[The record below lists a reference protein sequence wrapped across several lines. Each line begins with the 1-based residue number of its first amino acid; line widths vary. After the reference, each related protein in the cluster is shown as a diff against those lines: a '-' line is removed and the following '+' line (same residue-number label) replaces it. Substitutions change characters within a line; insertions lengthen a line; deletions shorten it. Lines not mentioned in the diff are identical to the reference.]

1 MCIFGTIIYIMKAQR
16 IKLLLFSFFVSS
28 LCSAQKV
35 DLETAM
41 KQLDAVVAKRDV
53 YMQNHRDE
61 IDQLKKTL
69 KTTTFDNDKY
79 VICKRLYDEY
89 QKFDADSALYYAHR
103 CKELASD
110 MKQSDLFTQAEIDE
124 LLISIYRGQYALAKV
139 QLRDCGPIEKIAPN
153 MQAKYAIAAL
163 EYYMRLQKFSLG
175 DKTDPYSINI
185 KLCWSKYGKYVP
197 KGSWSYDYYNV
208 MVLGNHAPERMRL
221 SLKTVP
227 QPSIMAAMI
236 EVALAKSYHK
246 DGNQTMYYYYLIH
259 SAINDISMAN
269 CEAQSLIYLI
279 ESPYVD
285 KDSKRAFDYAMVC
298 TDNAKAY
305 KDMGRSLDIVKA
317 YSIISKAFES
327 ALERRATYM
336 GIIIALLVLSLVVIF
351 IELRLIIKKRGHQ
364 TEMMQRVEEMNI
376 KLNELVKEGN
386 LMRDQLKDNN
396 IRLQDELKLRNNNFM
411 NVYQL
416 VSRYI
421 SDVQKYKRGIYNM
434 LIAGKV
440 DNAKKSLN
448 SSTAVDEY
456 LQDFYKQFDKAFMQL
471 HPDFID
477 RFNELMKPDKKII
490 VPSAEVLTPELRIYA
505 LVSLG
510 ITESVNIA
518 DFLHYSPQ
526 TIYNYR
532 LKVRHGSC
540 IDEKEFADTIE
551 KMYY

>member
-1 MCIFGTIIYIMKAQR
+1 MEAQR

-28 LCSAQKV
+28 LCAAQKV
-35 DLETAM
+35 DLEAAM
-41 KQLDAVVAKRDV
+41 QQLDAVVAKRDV
-53 YMQNHRDE
+53 YIQNHQNE
-61 IDQLKKTL
+61 IDQLKRTL

-89 QKFDADSALYYAHR
+89 QKFDVDSALYYANR
-103 CKELASD
+103 CKTLASG
-110 MKQSDLFTQAEIDE
+110 MKQWDLFTQAGIDE
-124 LLISIYRGQYALAKV
+124 LLISIYRGQYALARV
-139 QLRDCGPIEKIAPN
+139 QLRECGPIEKVAPN

-163 EYYMRLQKFSLG
+163 EYYMRVQKAGLG
-175 DKTDPYSINI
+175 DKTDPYSIYP
-185 KLCWSKYGKYVP
+185 KLCWAKFSRYLP
-197 KGSWSYDYYNV
+197 KGSWSYDYYRV
-208 MVLGNHAPERMRL
+208 MVYGDYSPQRMLVR
-221 SLKTVP
+221 LKTVP

-236 EVALAKSYHK
+236 EVALAKSYQNK
-246 DGNQTMYYYYLIH
+246 GNKTLYYYYLIH

-298 TDNAKAY
+298 SENAKAY

-317 YSIISKAFES
+317 HSIISKAFES

-336 GIIIALLVLSLVVIF
+336 GITIALLVLSLVVIF
-351 IELRLIIKKRGHQ
+351 IELRLIVKKRRHQ
-364 TEMMQRVEEMNI
+364 TEMIIRVEEMNA
-376 KLNELVKEGN
+376 KLNELVKEGDV
-386 LMRDQLKDNN
+386 MRQQLRDNN

-411 NVYQL
+411 NVYLL

-456 LQDFYKQFDKAFMQL
+456 LQDFYKQFDKAFVQL
-471 HPDFID
+471 HPDFVD
-477 RFNELMKPDKKII
+477 RFNQLMKPDKKI
-490 VPSAEVLTPELRIYA
+490 VVTSPEVLTPELRIYA

-532 LKVRHGSC
+532 LKIRHGSC

>member
-1 MCIFGTIIYIMKAQR
+1 MEAQR

-28 LCSAQKV
+28 LCAAQKV
-35 DLETAM
+35 DLEAAM
-41 KQLDAVVAKRDV
+41 QQLDAVVAKRDV
-53 YMQNHRDE
+53 YIQNHQNE
-61 IDQLKKTL
+61 IDQLKRTL
-69 KTTTFDNDKY
+69 RTTTFDNDKY

-89 QKFDADSALYYAHR
+89 QKFDVDSALYYAHR
-103 CKELASD
+103 CKNLASG
-110 MKQSDLFTQAEIDE
+110 MKQWDLFTQAGIDE
-124 LLISIYRGQYALAKV
+124 LLISIYRGQYTLARV
-139 QLRDCGPIEKIAPN
+139 QLQECGPIEKVSSN

-163 EYYMRLQKFSLG
+163 EYYMRVLKAGLG
-175 DKTDPYSINI
+175 DKTDPYSIDS
-185 KLCWSKYGKYVP
+185 KLCWAKYSRYLP
-197 KGSWSYDYYNV
+197 KGSWSYDYYSV
-208 MVLGNHAPERMRL
+208 MVLGDYAPQRMLVR
-221 SLKTVP
+221 LKTVP

-236 EVALAKSYHK
+236 EVALAKSYQNK
-246 DGNQTMYYYYLIH
+246 GNKTLYYYYLIH

-298 TDNAKAY
+298 SENAKAY

-317 YSIISKAFES
+317 HAIISKAFES

-351 IELRLIIKKRGHQ
+351 IELSLIIKKRHHQ
-364 TEMMQRVEEMNI
+364 TEMIVRVEEMNA
-376 KLNELVKEGN
+376 KLNELVKEGDV
-386 LMRDQLKDNN
+386 MRQQLKENN

-411 NVYQL
+411 NVYL
-416 VSRYI
+416 MVSRYI

-471 HPDFID
+471 HPDFVE
-477 RFNELMKPDKKII
+477 RFNQLMKPEKKI
-490 VPSAEVLTPELRIYA
+490 VVASPEVLTPELRIYA

-532 LKVRHGSC
+532 LKIRHGSC

>member
-1 MCIFGTIIYIMKAQR
+1 MEAQR

-28 LCSAQKV
+28 LCAAQKV
-35 DLETAM
+35 DLEAAM
-41 KQLDAVVAKRDV
+41 QQLDAVVAKRDV
-53 YMQNHRDE
+53 YIQNHQNE
-61 IDQLKKTL
+61 IDQLKRTL

-89 QKFDADSALYYAHR
+89 QKFDVDSALYYANR
-103 CKELASD
+103 CKNLASG
-110 MKQSDLFTQAEIDE
+110 MKQWDLFTQAGIDE
-124 LLISIYRGQYALAKV
+124 LLISIYRGQYALARV
-139 QLRDCGPIEKIAPN
+139 QLQECGPIEKVSPN
-153 MQAKYAIAAL
+153 MQGKYAIAAL
-163 EYYMRLQKFSLG
+163 EYYMRVLKSGLG
-175 DKTDPYSINI
+175 DKTDPYSIDS
-185 KLCWSKYGKYVP
+185 KLCWAKYSRYVP
-197 KGSWSYDYYNV
+197 KGSWSYDYYSV
-208 MVLGNHAPERMRL
+208 MVLGDYAPQRMLVR
-221 SLKTVP
+221 LKTVP

-236 EVALAKSYHK
+236 EVALAKSYQK
-246 DGNQTMYYYYLIH
+246 NGNKTLYYYYLIH

-298 TDNAKAY
+298 SENAKAY

-317 YSIISKAFES
+317 HAIISKAFES

-351 IELRLIIKKRGHQ
+351 IELSLIIKKRRHQ
-364 TEMMQRVEEMNI
+364 AEMIIRVEEMNA
-376 KLNELVKEGN
+376 KLNELVKEGDV
-386 LMRDQLKDNN
+386 MRQQLRDNN

-411 NVYQL
+411 NVYLL

-434 LIAGKV
+434 LIVGKV
-440 DNAKKSLN
+440 DNAKKSLD

-471 HPDFID
+471 HPDFVD
-477 RFNELMKPDKKII
+477 RFNQLMKPNKKI
-490 VPSAEVLTPELRIYA
+490 VVASPEVLTPELRIYA

-532 LKVRHGSC
+532 LKIRHGSC